1 MSVAPGTTIGPY
13 RLDAELGRGGM
24 GVVYLARDTRLD
36 RAVAIKAL
44 PEHLAADPDRL
55 ARFEREA
62 KTLATLNHPNVAGI
76 HGVEEHEGARYL
88 VLEFVDGETLA
99 ERLDRG
105 PLPVDEAIEV
115 CAQIAA
121 GVEAAHE
128 AGVIHRDLKPGN
140 IILTPEGRA
149 KVLDFG
155 LAKAAEAQSGSSVDQ
170 THTPTMTTPASPHMP
185 TAQGAILGTAAYMS
199 PEQARG
205 RRVDKRTDIWSFG
218 VVLYEMLTGANPFMG
233 ETVSDSIGAV
243 LHKEVDLDRVPD
255 GAPPGTRHVLTRC
268 LARDRRDRYRDI
280 GDAAFDLTH
289 DWRVAMT
296 PSQPTVRRSRAPV
309 VVTAALALTVLVLGL
324 MQLSARP
331 ATESA
336 TVTRLSIA
344 PADGQQVSATAT
356 PAVAISPDGQF
367 IVYTGGGLANPR
379 LLLRRIDAWIS
390 TPIDGTERALD
401 PAISPDG
408 RRISFV
414 ADRELKVVS
423 VGGGSP
429 TLVTRIADDPRGHS
443 WATDD
448 SFVLTPNTGSPL
460 ARVGLSNEE
469 RVWLTELDADRIER
483 THRWPQALPG
493 GKAAIFTVGRLDS
506 PDNYEEARIDAVD
519 FATGRRVTL
528 VDTASMARYAPSG
541 HLVFHRG
548 GDLFAAPFDIERL
561 ALTGPAVPVVFDV
574 LSTRSSGAAHFA
586 ISQSGTL
593 VYIPG
598 TQTLASGRLSWI
610 DEHNVRHDLEVEP
623 GAYRNPVISPNGEI
637 LAVSIG
643 HGRGEDIWT
652 YDLRRGTFTRLTF
665 RGNNIN
671 PVWAP
676 DGSMVAFS
684 SARDGNSVD
693 IYTTKPDGTG
703 EATLLHADPDQL
715 QPESWAPDG
724 KSLVYSVVTLEGD
737 SDLWTLELDGS
748 KSARPILDG
757 QGEDWKSAISP
768 DGEWLAYQSDQGGR
782 YQVYVTSYPEARGR
796 WQVSRDGGVEPKW
809 SADGSGLYFR
819 EGGRILKAEVSTD
832 GGFRAFTPQVA
843 FAGIQI
849 PVTDEMWSYAVSP
862 EGDRVYVVSP
872 GDDAAREREI
882 RVVLNWAS
890 ELTRESPAGGAS
902 R

>member
-1 MSVAPGTTIGPY
+1 MTSFSSEIGPY
-13 RLDAELGRGGM
+13 TIARELGRGGM
-24 GVVYLARDTRLD
+24 GVVYLGRDTRLD
-36 RAVAIKAL
+36 RDVAIKAL
-44 PEHLAADPDRL
+44 PEALAQDPERL

-62 KTLATLNHPNVAGI
+62 KTLASLNHPNVAGI
-76 HGVEEHEGARYL
+76 HGVEEHEGSRYL
-88 VLEFVDGETLA
+88 VLEYVEGETLA
-99 ERLDRG
+99 EMLDRG
-105 PLPVDEAIEV
+105 ALPVDEAIELAV
-115 CAQIAA
+115 QIAA

-128 AGVIHRDLKPGN
+128 VGVVHRDLKPGN
-140 IILTPEGRA
+140 IIVTPDGKA

-155 LAKAAEAQSGSSVDQ
+155 LARSEETSSSSSGALSESPTLTSPAIQ
-170 THTPTMTTPASPHMP
+170 HSPTMP
-185 TAQGAILGTAAYMS
+185 GVILGTAAYMS

-218 VVLYEMLTGANPFMG
+218 VVLYEMLTGASPFVG
-233 ETVSDSIGAV
+233 ETVTDSIGAV

-255 GAPPGTRHVLTRC
+255 GAPPGTRHVLMRC
-268 LARDRRDRYRDI
+268 LARDRRDRYGDI

-296 PSQPTVRRSRAPV
+296 VSQPTVRRSRTPV
-309 VVTAALALTVLVLGL
+309 VVAAALALAVLVLGF

-379 LLLRRIDAWIS
+379 LFLRRIDEWNS

-423 VGGGSP
+423 VDGGSP

-483 THRWPQALPG
+483 THRWPQALAG

-506 PDNYEEARIDAVD
+506 PDNYEAARIDAVD

-528 VDTASMARYAPSG
+528 VDTASMARHAPSG
-541 HLVFHRG
+541 HLVFQRG
-548 GDLFAAPFDIERL
+548 GDLFAAPFDIDRL

-586 ISQSGTL
+586 ISETGTL

-598 TQTLASGRLSWI
+598 TETLANGVLGWI
-610 DEHNVRHDLEVEP
+610 DTDGVRHELDVEP
-623 GAYRNPVISPNGEI
+623 GGYRNPVISPDGKFI
-637 LAVSIG
+637 ALSVG
-643 HGRGEDIWT
+643 HPRGEDIWT
-652 YDLRRGTFTRLTF
+652 YDLQRGNLTRLTF

-676 DGSMVAFS
+676 DGSLVAFS
-684 SARDGNSVD
+684 SARDGESVN
-693 IYTTKPDGTG
+693 IYTARPDGAG
-703 EATLLHADPDQL
+703 QATLLHADPAQL

-724 KSLVYSVVTLEGD
+724 KSLVYSVVTLQGD
-737 SDLWTLELDGS
+737 SDLWKLELEGS
-748 KSARPILDG
+748 RSARPILDG
-757 QGEDWKSAISP
+757 KGEDWKSAISP
-768 DGEWLAYQSDQGGR
+768 DGRWLAYQSDQGGQ
-782 YQVYVTSYPEARGR
+782 YQVYVTSYPDAQGR
-796 WQVSRDGGVEPKW
+796 WQVSRDGGLEPKW

-832 GGFRAFTPQVA
+832 EGFRAFTPQVA

-872 GDDAAREREI
+872 GADAAREREI
-882 RVVLNWAS
+882 RVVLKWAS